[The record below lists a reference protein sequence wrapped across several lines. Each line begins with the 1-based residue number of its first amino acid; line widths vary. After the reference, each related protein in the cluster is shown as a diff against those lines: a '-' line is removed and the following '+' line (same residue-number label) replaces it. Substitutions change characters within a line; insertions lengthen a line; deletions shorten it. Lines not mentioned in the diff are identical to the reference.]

1 LCCPCLGS
9 SKTFLSGFF
18 DSPVYVEI
26 FIKMVRRILSS
37 DSTEG
42 RVTLTEM
49 LHAPEQVW
57 LPDAD
62 GRTHTSEFRIV
73 AWDLAN

>member
-1 LCCPCLGS
+1 LCCPCPGS
-9 SKTFLSGFF
+9 SKAFFIWIF

-26 FIKMVRRILSS
+26 FIKMVRRMLSS

-49 LHAPEQVW
+49 LPAPEQVW

-73 AWDLAN
+73 ACDLAN

>member
-1 LCCPCLGS
+1 
-9 SKTFLSGFF
+9 
-18 DSPVYVEI
+18 
-26 FIKMVRRILSS
+26 MLSS

-42 RVTLTEM
+42 RVTLTQM
-49 LHAPEQVW
+49 LPAPEQVW

-62 GRTHTSEFRIV
+62 GRTRTSEFRIV